1 MTYEIRTCL
10 KWPNETNKVL
20 EKSEVLLL
28 SRWNYIP
35 VIQDI
40 AIDYWR
46 EYILTLDLQ
55 GFSCHQ
61 VVIEYNLNEFLKE
74 LYQGSM

>member
-40 AIDYWR
+40 AIDY
-46 EYILTLDLQ
+46 
-55 GFSCHQ
+55 
-61 VVIEYNLNEFLKE
+61 
-74 LYQGSM
+74 